1 MQTVRGYYMYLEA
14 SQGNI
19 NDTARLVKLTTKTSA
34 TALCLSFWTH
44 MYGDHI
50 GTLNVY
56 TGTSGMLA
64 KL

>member
-1 MQTVRGYYMYLEA
+1 MYLEA